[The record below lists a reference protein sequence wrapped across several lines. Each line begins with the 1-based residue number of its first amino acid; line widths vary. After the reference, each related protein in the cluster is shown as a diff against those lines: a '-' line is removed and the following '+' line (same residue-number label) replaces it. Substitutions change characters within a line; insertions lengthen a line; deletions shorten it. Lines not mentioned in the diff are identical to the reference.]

1 MSHFKYTYFG
11 PKMKDLEIILPNQPG
26 MLARLGDL
34 LGKNGISLEGGG
46 VFANGTTAI
55 AHFLVDDAEKA
66 KDLLSRDPFIRVKIN
81 EVLIQRLK
89 QDVPGQLGM
98 FAAAMAEAGVNILV
112 QYSDHDG
119 QLIIVPDDFE
129 KGKWVSEKWRSL
141 LPDQVR

>member
-1 MSHFKYTYFG
+1 
-11 PKMKDLEIILPNQPG
+11 PG
-26 MLARLGDL
+26 MLARLGAL
-34 LGKNGISLEGGG
+34 LGNNHISLEGGG
-46 VFANGTTAI
+46 VFSNGSTAT

-66 KDLLSRDPFIRVKIN
+66 KELLSRDPFIHVQIN

-112 QYSDHDG
+112 QYSDHAG

-129 KGKWVSEKWRSL
+129 KGRRVSEKWSYRVGHNPGGLSVL
-141 LPDQVR
+141 